1 MIKKYLVR
9 IVLVGLLLGIL
20 AAGSADSS
28 TLMDEAEKLSWNTEN
43 IGALK
48 SLFSNAASVETFIN
62 EVNPNF
68 AIHSV
73 YGESVGQYEFID
85 LGNNGEVELL
95 AEVDLTGR
103 KIYDL
108 VYIVQKVNNDF
119 RISDLMAGEGIKL
132 KSCIVDLNGD
142 GRKEFLLPRRLTQPK
157 FMVDPRPAI
166 NDVYAWDGTEFRK
179 ANASFKNYYRSL
191 LPGLKS
197 EHEAIVQG
205 KKKLVD
211 PSQKDLLK
219 KKYEKEIEEVNKILN
234 E

>member
-1 MIKKYLVR
+1 VS
-9 IVLVGLLLGIL
+9 LLLSML
-20 AAGSADSS
+20 AVGSAICS
-28 TLMDEAEKLSWNTEN
+28 TIMDEAEKLSWNTQN

-48 SLFSNAASVETFIN
+48 ALFSNAASVETFIKD
-62 EVNPNF
+62 VNPKF
-68 AIHSV
+68 AVNPV

-95 AEVDLTGR
+95 ATVDFTGR
-103 KIYDL
+103 KIYDN

-119 RISDLMAGEGIKL
+119 RISDLMAGENIFDL
-132 KSCIVDLNGD
+132 KSHIVDLNND
-142 GRKEFLLPRRLTQPK
+142 GRKEFLLPRRLAQPK

-166 NDVYAWDGTEFRK
+166 NDVYAWDGTGFRK

-191 LPGLKS
+191 LPGLKA

-211 PSQKDLLK
+211 PSQKALLE
-219 KKYEKEIEEVNKILN
+219 KKYEREIEEVNKILN